1 MSRLTAI
8 CLLSFVALNNQ
19 AYAADD
25 GGCPI
30 KYIENG
36 KISGTQNEADF
47 NTMKAVTR
55 VFMERYFGGLGAPK
69 IEVVIPS
76 RDCAVLSGAQFKHD
90 LKLYRIP
97 DTQCTFQLDTSDNLM
112 FGRINFGNLS
122 GEYKTEV
129 SYYNNWSI
137 RWVPASR
144 GRADDSNKGAKPWS
158 LSQPSSSSS
167 SWC

>member
-69 IEVVIPS
+69 IEVVIP
-76 RDCAVLSGAQFKHD
+76 F
-90 LKLYRIP
+90 
-97 DTQCTFQLDTSDNLM
+97 
-112 FGRINFGNLS
+112 
-122 GEYKTEV
+122 
-129 SYYNNWSI
+129 
-137 RWVPASR
+137 
-144 GRADDSNKGAKPWS
+144 
-158 LSQPSSSSS
+158 
-167 SWC
+167 